1 MAPSILAAD
10 FGRLGDEARAA
21 EAAGAD
27 LLHVDV
33 MDGHFVPNLTVG
45 PPVVAALRRSSNLPF
60 DVHLMVTN
68 PARFVA
74 PFATAG
80 ADHLTVH
87 VESADDPAT
96 VLAAICAA
104 GCSAGIS
111 LCPRTP
117 AEAVFPY
124 LKLVRLVLVMT
135 VEPGFG
141 GQAFMADMVPKIAR
155 IRQEIAATGADVLL
169 EVDGGINPDTARIA
183 VAAGADLLVAGT
195 SVFHAGDGIAAGV
208 ARLRAAGAPRRD

>member
-10 FGRLGDEARAA
+10 FSRLGDEVRAA

-45 PPVVAALRRSSNLPF
+45 PPLVAALRRSSNLPF

-87 VESADDPAT
+87 VESADDPAQ

-111 LCPRTP
+111 LRPRTP

-183 VAAGADLLVAGT
+183 VAAGADVLVAGT

-208 ARLRAAGAPRRD
+208 ARLRAAGVPCRG